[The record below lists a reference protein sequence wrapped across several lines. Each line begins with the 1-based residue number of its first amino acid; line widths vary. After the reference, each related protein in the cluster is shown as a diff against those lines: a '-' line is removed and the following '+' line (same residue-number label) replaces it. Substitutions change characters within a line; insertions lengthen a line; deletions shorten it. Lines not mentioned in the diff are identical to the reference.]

1 MRVNFMAAPIAEQR
15 VSDFEK
21 LGFGM
26 FVHFGLYSVLG
37 QGEWAECIQKIP
49 AEKYNKLINEFKV
62 EKFDA
67 KKLVQLAKNAGMK
80 YITLTTRH
88 HEGFSLYDTCGLNE
102 FDAPH
107 SLAKRDLIREFV
119 DACNEAGIIPFFY
132 HTTLDWQEKSFET
145 DFKKYQEYLR
155 ASIEILCTRYGKIG
169 GFWFDGNW
177 SKPNE
182 DWEEDALYS
191 LIRKHQPDAII
202 VNNSG
207 LSAQGKTGHKELDS
221 VTFEQGRP
229 TPMNREGMEKYIAAE
244 MCQPINNHWGVSN
257 YDYNYKA
264 LPEIIENLCACRK
277 VGANYLLN
285 ISPKG
290 DGSIPKMQEAM
301 LELLGDWLSL
311 FGKPLMEGKPYTIY
325 GQGKNF
331 SMKTEDGRIYL
342 FVHNLSIRGH
352 QDVTLNSENGAGP
365 REFSNS
371 FEEIKSIKWLDNNEE
386 INFSQDIKSGILSM
400 NCGGFPYGFDYVV
413 RIAEVEI

>member
-1 MRVNFMAAPIAEQR
+1 MSIPIPEQR
-15 VSDFEK
+15 ILDFER

-37 QGEWAECIQKIP
+37 EGEWAWFIQKIP
-49 AEKYNKLINEFKV
+49 SEKYAKQFNEFKA
-62 EKFDA
+62 EGFDA
-67 KKLVQLAKNAGMK
+67 KKLVLIAKKAGMK

-107 SLAKRDLIREFV
+107 SPAKRDLVREFV
-119 DACNEAGIIPFFY
+119 DACNEEGIVPFFY
-132 HTTLDWQEKSFET
+132 HTTLDWFEKSFEN

-177 SKPNE
+177 SKPDE

-191 LIRKHQPDAII
+191 LIRKYQPHAII

-207 LSAQGKTGHKELDS
+207 LFAQGKSGHKELDS

-244 MCQPINNHWGVSN
+244 MCQPLNNHWGISN
-257 YDYNYKA
+257 YDYHYKP
-264 LPEIIENLCACRK
+264 LPELIENFCACRK

-285 ISPKG
+285 ISPNG
-290 DGSIPKMQEAM
+290 DGSIPKIQEAM
-301 LELLGDWLSL
+301 LELLGEWIKRFGAPL
-311 FGKPLMEGKPYTIY
+311 FEGVPYTIY

-331 SMKTEDGRIYL
+331 SVKTKDGKIYL
-342 FVHNLSIRGH
+342 FIHNLSISGH
-352 QDVTLNSENGAGP
+352 ENVTLDSGVGAGP
-365 REFSNS
+365 KVFTNVL
-371 FEEIKSIKWLDNNEE
+371 EEIKSIKWLDNDEE
-386 INFSQDIKSGILSM
+386 IYFSQNIKSGVLCM
-400 NCGGFPYGFDYVV
+400 NCGGFPYGYDFVV
-413 RIAEVEI
+413 RVAVANTKEV